1 MGMDKNEKAFFELVK
16 AGLWGDGYSEIRI
29 DGTTDWNE
37 VYQLAQEQSVQGLVL
52 QGIDWFKV
60 HNSGFTVPQVLLLQ
74 WIGEVQIIEQRN
86 EDMNAFVAE
95 LIETLRRNDVYAILV
110 KGQGIAQC
118 YEKPLWRSSG
128 DVDLLLS
135 EGNYVKA
142 KEFLVPFSSS
152 FEAESVQAKHMGMT
166 IKSWVVE
173 LHGTLR
179 SCCLKKMDRVID
191 DVQKDVF
198 YGGNVRSWR
207 NGQTQVFL
215 PSFNNDVFFVFTHI
229 IKHFFRE
236 GVGLRQVCD
245 WCRLLYTCRESL
257 DHILLKKR
265 LSMAGVMTEW
275 KAFAAFAVNYLGMP
289 IDAMPLYSSE
299 KKWLRKAEKINAY
312 ILSVGNFG
320 HNREN
325 IYKESN
331 YLNRKAKASAR
342 RISDATNHLFIFPID
357 SMKVFFR
364 TLYSGLVGLV
374 QGI

>member
-1 MGMDKNEKAFFELVK
+1 MQSLDNNTQAFLALVRV
-16 AGLWGDGYSEIRI
+16 GLWEKDVRLLPHQDIE
-29 DGTTDWNE
+29 WQE
-37 VYQLAQEQSVQGLVL
+37 VYQLASEQSVLGLVL
-52 QGIDWFKV
+52 AGLEHSDVKPPKEF
-60 HNSGFTVPQVLLLQ
+60 LLQ
-74 WIGEVQIIEQRN
+74 WIGEAQQIEQRN
-86 EDMNAFVAE
+86 KAMNGFIAD
-95 LIETLRRNDVYAILV
+95 LIDRLRKEDVYCLLV
-110 KGQGIAQC
+110 KGQGVAQC
-118 YEKPLWRSSG
+118 YEKPLWRACG

-135 EGNYVKA
+135 EGNYAIA
-142 KEFLVPFSSS
+142 KDILIPFSSS
-152 FEAESVQAKHMGMT
+152 VEAESIKAKHIGMT

-245 WCRLLYTCRESL
+245 WCRLLFTCRETL
-257 DHILLKKR
+257 DLELLERR
-265 LSMAGVMTEW
+265 LSKAGVMTEW
-275 KAFAAFAVNYLGMP
+275 KAFAAFAVNYLGMSV
-289 IDAMPLYSSE
+289 DAMPLYSSE

-312 ILSVGNFG
+312 IMSVGNFG

-325 IYKESN
+325 IYKNSN
-331 YLNRKAKASAR
+331 YFNRKAKAFGR
-342 RISDATNHLFIFPID
+342 RIGDATNHLFIFPFD
-357 SMKVFFR
+357 SIKVFFR
-364 TLYSGLVGLV
+364 TLYYGLIGFVK
-374 QGI
+374 GI